1 MIKVLTFAGSNSKNS
16 INKKLAIY
24 ASSLFERAEVEV
36 LDLNDYELPLF
47 GVDLEKE
54 IGKPELATQF
64 LKRISET
71 DFIVLS
77 LAEHN
82 GNYSAA
88 FKNLFD
94 WASRGGV
101 KVFQQKPML
110 LMATSDGARGG
121 KSVLGI
127 AEKRFPFDGA
137 EIKAVFSLPKFSE
150 NFDRE
155 KNEISNPELKE
166 ELKKIIA
173 EIENSL

>member
-1 MIKVLTFAGSNSKNS
+1 MTKILTFAGSSSKNS
-16 INKKLAIY
+16 INKKLAVY
-24 ASSLFERAEVEV
+24 AAGLFKNTVVEV

-54 IGKPELATQF
+54 IGKPELAVKF
-64 LKRISET
+64 LEKINNA
-71 DFIVLS
+71 DFIILS

-82 GNYSAA
+82 GNYSVA
-88 FKNLFD
+88 FKNIFD
-94 WASRGGV
+94 WASRGGI

-121 KSVLGI
+121 KSVLEI

-150 NFDRE
+150 NFDLE
-155 KNEISNPELKE
+155 KKEISNPELKE
-166 ELKKIIA
+166 ALQKIVA
-173 EIENSL
+173 EIQNS